1 MQDRPWYANW
11 PKGLPTS
18 LDYPKI
24 PIQRFLES
32 AAKMVPSREALVFQV
47 NGETL
52 TYAEFLEQA
61 GRFATAL
68 ARLGVRKGD
77 VVAVQLPNSIHCAV
91 VYYGILIAGAAYCP
105 CNPLLSFKEL
115 HMQLVDS
122 GAKVFVVFQN
132 FLDKFLPIRHDTP
145 VKELIVTGIQELL
158 PPHTPMEVKEYGAHS
173 HSLAQ
178 LLRDTPC
185 SPPVVTIDPEE
196 DLAHLAYTGGTTG
209 VPKGVMVT
217 HHTAVINIL
226 QVAHWCAGGRP
237 EMTEDGFIHIVDEV
251 EKELRPDWEYPTVIE
266 SQKVLAVV
274 PFAHTM
280 GVNGFLNTPVYMQST
295 IIIHPRLDM
304 SAYFD
309 DIVKYDITGCG
320 GAPQLLIAMLA
331 HPDFDKIVGSHI
343 RTVGSGAAPLP
354 LEVLQEMQ
362 RRLPQAIIQEG
373 YGLTEMVASVTIN
386 PANQSGLRKPG
397 SVGLPVFDT
406 DVKIV
411 DLDDPDIEIDFNEIG
426 EICASGPQMMKGY
439 WKRPDE
445 TALVIRD
452 GWLLTGDIGY
462 LDEDGYLWIVDRK
475 KDMLLYNG
483 HNVYPRQL
491 EDILFSH
498 RAVANCAVIGKPH
511 SLTGEIPKAFVQLRP
526 DAKITEPELMEF
538 VNSRVAEYKKL
549 REIEFVP
556 QLPLSYAGKILKREL
571 RAWEIERMKAGQTK
585 PETEEA
591 LGL

>member
-18 LDYPKI
+18 LEYPKV
-24 PIQRFLES
+24 PIHRFLES
-32 AAKMVPSREALVFQV
+32 AAKMVPAREALVFQI

-91 VYYGILIAGAAYCP
+91 VYYGILIAGGVYCP
-105 CNPLLSFKEL
+105 CNPLLSFKEI

-122 GAKVFVVFQN
+122 GAKVFIVFQN
-132 FLDKFLPIRHDTP
+132 FLDKFLPIRHDTA
-145 VKELIVTGIQELL
+145 VKDLIVTGIQELL
-158 PPHTPMEVKEYGAHS
+158 PPHTPMDVKEYGPHS

-178 LLRDTPC
+178 LLADTPC
-185 SPPVVTIDPEE
+185 SPPTVKIDPEE

-217 HHTAVINIL
+217 HQAAVINIL

-237 EMTEDGFIHIVDEV
+237 EITDEGLIRIVDEA
-251 EKELRPDWEYPTVIE
+251 EKDLREDWEYPTVIE
-266 SQKVLAVV
+266 RQKVLAVV

-295 IIIHPRLDM
+295 IVIHPRLDM
-304 SAYFD
+304 AAYFD
-309 DIVKYDITGCG
+309 DIVKYNITGCG

-331 HPDFDKIVGSHI
+331 HPDFDKMIGSQI

-354 LEVLQEMQ
+354 LQVLQEMQ

-373 YGLTEMVASVTIN
+373 YGLTEMVAGVTTN
-386 PANQSGLRKPG
+386 PANRSGLRKPG
-397 SVGLPVFDT
+397 SVGLPLFDT
-406 DVKIV
+406 DLKIV
-411 DLDDPDIEIDFNEIG
+411 DLDDPEVEIDFNEIG
-426 EICASGPQMMKGY
+426 EICVRGPQMMKGY

-445 TALVIRD
+445 TAIAIRD
-452 GWLLTGDIGY
+452 GWMLTGDIGY

-475 KDMLLYNG
+475 KDMLLYNA

-511 SLTGEIPKAFVQLRP
+511 SLTGEIPKAFVQLKP
-526 DAKITEPELMEF
+526 DAKVTERELMDF
-538 VNSRVAEYKKL
+538 VNVRVADYKRV

-556 QLPLSYAGKILKREL
+556 SLPLSYAGKILKREL
-571 RAWEIERMKAGQTK
+571 RAWEIERMKTGETT
-585 PETEEA
+585 PETKEE